1 VGYAGKDTRKIIS
14 KLTKF
19 VVLDSWLEHK
29 LLERKEKLL
38 LRELSTEK
46 RLLDFTSNDY
56 LGLARAPELYDAVLQ
71 KMETL
76 DIKQN
81 GATGSRL
88 LSGNAAYTTEV
99 EQKLAAIFKAAS
111 SLIFNSGYAANLAV
125 LSSIPQRG
133 DTILYDEL
141 AHASIKDGARLSLA
155 NRYSFRHNDLEDLQT
170 KLKKATGRAFIA
182 VESIYSMDG
191 DQCPLKELVKIAGAY
206 GASIVLDEAHS
217 TGVLGANGSGL
228 AVVLGVEK
236 EIPIRIYT
244 FGKGMGIHG
253 ACVAGSTSLIQYLVN
268 FARPFVYTTAL
279 PPHNIASIDCAF
291 TYLHN
296 HLHLQDVLQ
305 QKINVFS
312 RAVQPMPNRT
322 ASTSAIQTALFPGNE
337 NVRRAAVT
345 LQQKGFDVRPI
356 LSPTVLQGAE
366 RLRICIHTFNTDQ
379 EILALASQLI
389 AVSALK

>member
-1 VGYAGKDTRKIIS
+1 
-14 KLTKF
+14 
-19 VVLDSWLEHK
+19 VLDPWLEHK

-38 LRELSTEK
+38 LRELSAEK
-46 RLLDFTSNDY
+46 KLLDFTSNDY
-56 LGLARAPELYDAVLQ
+56 LGLARAPELYDAALQ

-76 DIKQN
+76 GLKQN

-99 EQKLAAIFKAAS
+99 EQKLAVIFKATS

-155 NRYSFRHNDLEDLQT
+155 NRYSFRHNDLEDLQA

-191 DQCPLKELVKIAGAY
+191 DQCPLKELVKVASIY

-228 AVVLGVEK
+228 AVAFGVEK

-244 FGKGMGIHG
+244 FGKAMGMHG

-279 PPHNIASIDCAF
+279 PPHSIASIDCAF
-291 TYLHN
+291 TYLQG
-296 HLHLQDVLQ
+296 HLHLQEALQ
-305 QKINVFS
+305 KKISVFNK
-312 RAVQPMPNRT
+312 AIQPMPNRT

-356 LSPTVLQGAE
+356 LSPTVPQGAE
-366 RLRICIHTFNTDQ
+366 RLRICLHTFNTDQ
-379 EILALASQLI
+379 DILALAAQLV
-389 AVSALK
+389 AGNALT